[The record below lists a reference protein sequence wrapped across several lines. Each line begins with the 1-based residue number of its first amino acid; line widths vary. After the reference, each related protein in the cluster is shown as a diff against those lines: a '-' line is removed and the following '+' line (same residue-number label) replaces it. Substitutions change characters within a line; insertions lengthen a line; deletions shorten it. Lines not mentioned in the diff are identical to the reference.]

1 MQRVVKRGRKFIG
14 ELRQQTHY
22 ALTVLIDGEAETETK
37 LGVILEQRVSPRR
50 PTAVGIGSVWRG
62 RQVAAVNRGTAGGVG
77 NQHSVAVELSQ
88 HLIYGVSPQPEQA
101 PEYSN
106 SGLISCE
113 VRISIRSSLLRS
125 ISGRLR
131 K

>member
-50 PTAVGIGSVWRG
+50 PAAVGIGGVGRG
-62 RQVAAVNRGTAGGVG
+62 RQVAAVNR
-77 NQHSVAVELSQ
+77 
-88 HLIYGVSPQPEQA
+88 
-101 PEYSN
+101 
-106 SGLISCE
+106 
-113 VRISIRSSLLRS
+113 
-125 ISGRLR
+125 
-131 K
+131 